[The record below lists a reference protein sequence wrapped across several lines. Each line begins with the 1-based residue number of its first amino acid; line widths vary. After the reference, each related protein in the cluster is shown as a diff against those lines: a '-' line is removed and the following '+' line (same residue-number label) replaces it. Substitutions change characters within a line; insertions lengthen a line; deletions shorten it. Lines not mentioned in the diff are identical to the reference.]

1 MHCDLDIR
9 NIQIIHRHKD
19 FKTSTDIG
27 YLSHE
32 ATIKYIQDML

>member
-1 MHCDLDIR
+1 MHCDLDTR

-27 YLSHE
+27 INL
-32 ATIKYIQDML
+32 

>member
-9 NIQIIHRHKD
+9 NIQIIHCHKD

-27 YLSHE
+27 INLSLS
-32 ATIKYIQDML
+32 KS